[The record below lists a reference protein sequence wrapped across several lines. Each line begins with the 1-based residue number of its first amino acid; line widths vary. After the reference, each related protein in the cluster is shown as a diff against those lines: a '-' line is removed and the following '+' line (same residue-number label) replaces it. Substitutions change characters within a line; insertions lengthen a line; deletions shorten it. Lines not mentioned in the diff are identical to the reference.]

1 MECDNIEN
9 LFLEYNTRL
18 QRNAHDDPNPC
29 AQPATPYGRLA
40 L

>member
-18 QRNAHDDPNPC
+18 QRNAYDDPNPC